1 MFKNTRAILA
11 MAFGDWQVSGI
22 ASFYPGAAF
31 TVTTSSLDPAGLGLL
46 GSSAASSRPDMIC
59 DPNANA
65 PKAFAGVPNAANTY
79 FNTACFLAV
88 PQGAVRPG
96 TPRPAT
102 ARGPGYSNLSATL
115 MNNFYC

>member
-46 GSSAASSRPDMIC
+46 GSSSASSRPDMIC

-65 PKAFAGVPNAANTY
+65 PKSFAGIPNAANTY
-79 FNTACFLAV
+79 FNTACFPAV
-88 PQGAVRPG
+88 PQGPVRPG
-96 TPRPAT
+96 NSGRSTV
-102 ARGPGYSNLSATL
+102 RGPGYYHLHA
-115 MNNFYC
+115 